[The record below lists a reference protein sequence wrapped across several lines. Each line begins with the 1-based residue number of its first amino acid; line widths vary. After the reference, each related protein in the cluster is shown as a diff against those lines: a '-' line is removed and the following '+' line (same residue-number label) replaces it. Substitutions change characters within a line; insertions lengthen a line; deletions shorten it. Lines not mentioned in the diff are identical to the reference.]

1 MIVTEAV
8 SIVVVNQLQMDAS
21 VYERDALRFTPAG
34 IPIVNVRLL
43 HQSEQCEAGVKR
55 QVECDMAALGAG
67 DMAHRLQNLELGQVQ
82 RFTGFLA
89 RKSRKSKSLVFHI
102 IDFSSLSG
110 QCL

>member
-8 SIVVVNQLQMDAS
+8 SAVVVNQLQIDAS

-34 IPIVNVRLL
+34 IPITNVRLL
-43 HQSEQCEAGVKR
+43 HQSEQSEAGVKR
-55 QVECDMAALGAG
+55 QVECDMPALGAG
-67 DMAHRLQNLELGQVQ
+67 EMANRLQDLELGQLQ

-89 RKSRKSKSLVFHI
+89 RKSHRSKSLVFHI

-110 QCL
+110 